1 MIDEGM
7 TSTNAPSRVV
17 TYASCPASHKW
28 QVFEVK
34 LVTNQSQVGQ
44 ARVAG
49 VERAWWGRRA
59 CVHVPVRPL
68 WLGLSAPSA
77 RTGNG
82 KDPVADRPKRAL
94 DLNRRLR
101 RALF

>member
-49 VERAWWGRRA
+49 VERAWWGRRGR
-59 CVHVPVRPL
+59 VHLPARPL
-68 WLGLSAPSA
+68 RLRLAGPSA
-77 RTGNG
+77 RTGNR
-82 KDPVADRPKRAL
+82 KDPDAHRPKPAPR
-94 DLNRRLR
+94 LNPPLR
-101 RALF
+101 PA